1 MEFYG
6 INIETW
12 YLTIP
17 FFFYF
22 GVFFHEISHALCA
35 ILTRCSDVKLSFFN
49 EEKNMSVSYNTDSMW
64 KVRFIGLAP
73 TLTAFGVL
81 ISAYLTKG
89 GLGWGSGAL
98 IFGLLRYS
106 SWSDFFPEVGTGET
120 IKAQE
125 TYHRTQR
132 GIRVFIAAV
141 IIWTISS
148 IVAGFMGRPY
158 EGWVVESVGQY
169 VALMSFYYGVWVYL
183 NDNPEPINSGEELW
197 FISTSSP

>member
-6 INIETW
+6 ITIETW
-12 YLTIP
+12 FLTIP

-73 TLTAFGVL
+73 TLTAIGVL
-81 ISAYLTKG
+81 ISAYLTRG
-89 GLGWGSGAL
+89 QLGWGSGAL

-106 SWSDFFPEVGTGET
+106 SWSDFFPEVGTGGT

-148 IVAGFMGRPY
+148 IVAGFMIRPY
-158 EGWVVESVGQY
+158 EGWVIESVGQY

-183 NDNPEPINSGEELW
+183 KDNPEPINSGEELW

>member
-1 MEFYG
+1 MDLYG
-6 INIETW
+6 VVVETW
-12 YLTIP
+12 FLTIP

-22 GVFFHEISHALCA
+22 GVFFHEISHGLCA
-35 ILTRCSDVKLSFFN
+35 ILTRCSNVKITFFD
-49 EEKNMSVSYNTDSMW
+49 EDKNMSVSYNTDTMW

-73 TLTAFGVL
+73 TLTAIGVL

-106 SWSDFFPEVGTGET
+106 SWSDFFPEVGTGGT

-132 GIRVFIAAV
+132 GIRIFIAV
-141 IIWTISS
+141 ILIWVISGV
-148 IVAGFMGRPY
+148 VARSMGTPY
-158 EGWVVESVGQY
+158 GGWVVESVGQM

-183 NDNPEPINSGEELW
+183 SDNPEPFNSGEEMIFVSL
-197 FISTSSP
+197 